1 MENNQCFRCV
11 FFSRYY
17 TKGVRNFNRT
27 KLGWCTVKRD
37 TVKSDGNCDRYDS
50 KPYMG
55 KPSKSIWRA
64 LSDLLTQ
71 ISEIRAIIEEDKNES
86 GERKDL

>member
-1 MENNQCFRCV
+1 MENNQCFRCMY
-11 FFSRYY
+11 FSRYY
-17 TKGVRNFNRT
+17 TKGVRKFNRT
-27 KLGWCTVKRD
+27 KLGWCTVKQD
-37 TVKSDGNCDRYDS
+37 SVKFDGNCDKFFS
-50 KPYMG
+50 KPYIG

-86 GERKDL
+86 VERKDL